1 MAIASIREV
10 KINPGN
16 TEIVSSRVRK
26 GAGILARHGAH
37 TRIYQV
43 VGGQGAGNIQL
54 QAHYASVAQGAA
66 TFEAFL
72 KDASQKELMKA
83 VSYTHLTLPTKRIV

>member
-37 TRIYQV
+37 TRIYRV

-66 TFEAFL
+66 TFEAFS
-72 KDASQKELMKA
+72 KDVKPPPVSIASILM
-83 VSYTHLTLPTKRIV
+83 SSRIWTLS